1 MLEKRHKMVIDQLC
15 YHFINFICCRLSTGL
30 MIDKINK
37 NHPLS
42 LIAFILYNQQ
52 SSQTFRNLQQ
62 SANAKLVVV
71 SLQCRKEQGGT
82 DIKATAGR
90 RK

>member
-1 MLEKRHKMVIDQLC
+1 MEYDGATK
-15 YHFINFICCRLSTGL
+15 
-30 MIDKINK
+30 
-37 NHPLS
+37 S
-42 LIAFILYNQQ
+42 LIFNFWMHFFSCNNQQ
-52 SSQTFRNLQQ
+52 SSLTFRNLQQ

>member
-1 MLEKRHKMVIDQLC
+1 MYVVKYSFSYMIVVLKNKISLL
-15 YHFINFICCRLSTGL
+15 LS
-30 MIDKINK
+30 DF
-37 NHPLS
+37 
-42 LIAFILYNQQ
+42 LILHNQQ
-52 SSQTFRNLQQ
+52 SSLTFRNLQQ